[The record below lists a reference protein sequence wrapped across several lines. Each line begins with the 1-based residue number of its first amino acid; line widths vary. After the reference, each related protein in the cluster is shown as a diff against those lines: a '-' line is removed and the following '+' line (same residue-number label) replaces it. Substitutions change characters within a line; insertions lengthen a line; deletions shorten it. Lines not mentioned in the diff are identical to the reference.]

1 MTFGVVVLPVHH
13 VDAGPLEVFLRVEFE
28 IVGRESSSRART
40 CTTARNM
47 NRRIEIPFV
56 DGRRVP
62 QPVGR
67 RLSAFCSARRDWM
80 RSCTKRSFSSTLRR
94 QHERIRILHAHA
106 AIEAVERQR
115 HRVPARGQRFEIAKR
130 QRIGGHLFAGTLG
143 AGNAQRKSVALG
155 GLERVDHV
163 QVVRPGLRPVF
174 PGMHGGVGADVRI
187 RPVRGRALLVVALH
201 RLVVV
206 ERVVAEEL
214 AKCAEQVA
222 VPDEPVPVVVADLVP
237 QVAEHGAIA
246 PRPSSRAC
254 FRETPKSASA
264 MLSVMMP
271 SSWPVITGSPLVLRR
286 KWNATPSF
294 GHSCREERGSFSEY
308 SV

>member
-1 MTFGVVVLPVHH
+1 MRLVHE
-13 VDAGPLEVFLRVEFE
+13 AQLLEHL
-28 IVGRESSSRART
+28 G
-40 CTTARNM
+40 
-47 NRRIEIPFV
+47 
-56 DGRRVP
+56 
-62 QPVGR
+62 
-67 RLSAFCSARRDWM
+67 
-80 RSCTKRSFSSTLRR
+80 R

-130 QRIGGHLFAGTLG
+130 QRIGGHVFAGTLG

-163 QVVRPGLRPVF
+163 QVMRPGFRPVL
-174 PGMHGGVGADVRI
+174 PGMHGGVGADERI

-222 VPDEPVPVVVADLVP
+222 VPDQPVPVVVADLMP
-237 QVAEHGAIA
+237 QVAEHGAIGLA
-246 PRPSSRAC
+246 HLLAHVFAKRRVGLGDVERDDAFIVAGHHGLVIGAAQEMERHSLVRPFLPR
-254 FRETPKSASA
+254 
-264 MLSVMMP
+264 
-271 SSWPVITGSPLVLRR
+271 G
-286 KWNATPSF
+286 
-294 GHSCREERGSFSEY
+294 ERQLQ
-308 SV
+308 